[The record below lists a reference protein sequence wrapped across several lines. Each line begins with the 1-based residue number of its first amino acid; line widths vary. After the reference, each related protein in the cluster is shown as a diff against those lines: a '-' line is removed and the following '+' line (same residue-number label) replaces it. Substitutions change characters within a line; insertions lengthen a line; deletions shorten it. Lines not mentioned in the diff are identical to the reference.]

1 MDREQFRDGLGSCA
15 PIRYVF
21 FLSRQEEGED
31 GSVVGPASLAAGV
44 IRALG
49 IPDEMPTPIF
59 FLNFCTHCWNM
70 KKGPDASSQIVKGGP
85 GSEKYFWLGC

>member
-59 FLNFCTHCWNM
+59 FFEFLHTLLEYEKRTGRLLTNSEGGAWFW
-70 KKGPDASSQIVKGGP
+70 KKIFFFG
-85 GSEKYFWLGC
+85 

>member
-59 FLNFCTHCWNM
+59 F
-70 KKGPDASSQIVKGGP
+70 
-85 GSEKYFWLGC
+85 

>member
-59 FLNFCTHCWNM
+59 FLFLHTLLEYE
-70 KKGPDASSQIVKGGP
+70 KGPDASSQIVKGGAW
-85 GSEKYFWLGC
+85 F

>member
-59 FLNFCTHCWNM
+59 FLFLHTLLEYEKRTGRLLTN
-70 KKGPDASSQIVKGGP
+70 SEGGAW
-85 GSEKYFWLGC
+85 F